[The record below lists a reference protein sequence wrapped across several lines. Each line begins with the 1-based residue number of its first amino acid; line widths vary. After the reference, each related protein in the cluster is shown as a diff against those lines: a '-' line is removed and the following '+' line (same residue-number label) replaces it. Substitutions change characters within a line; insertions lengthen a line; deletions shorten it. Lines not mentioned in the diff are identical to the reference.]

1 MSEEVN
7 VFLISEAKMFIL
19 HNYILLSKI
28 FGVKNV
34 NLICMNKKK
43 KDPETLVRYC
53 NNRQI
58 REVVNY
64 LACWFET
71 GVEAGFPISSCCQ
84 QST

>member
-43 KDPETLVRYC
+43 KTLKH
-53 NNRQI
+53 
-58 REVVNY
+58 
-64 LACWFET
+64 W
-71 GVEAGFPISSCCQ
+71 
-84 QST
+84 